1 MCAFAYLTLLTR
13 GIMRASCSPQGV
25 SVPSGLDAR
34 GLPLLT
40 AALRA
45 AGVSQTDVEALMG
58 GTALRLLRATLPLEE
73 DMAASAA
80 RGTASNRH
88 SAAGADGIEFDIW
101 M

>member
-1 MCAFAYLTLLTR
+1 VHK
-13 GIMRASCSPQGV
+13 QGV
-25 SVPSGLDAR
+25 TVPSGLDAR

-45 AGVSQTDVEALMG
+45 SGVAQVDVELLMG
-58 GTALRLLRATLPLEE
+58 GTALRLLRGTLPLEE
-73 DMAASAA
+73 GMAASAA

-88 SAAGADGIEFDIW
+88 SAPGADGLEFDIW